1 MNVKIFFFVLIAFSL
16 LIQYSATESFAQSIS
31 LSTEKSSY
39 GKGETVKVFGT
50 MAGTQNFPVAVEVN
64 DASGKTILIRTVQA
78 DSQGRFDFSFK
89 APSDA
94 ALGSLQI
101 IATANVAGQ
110 TITQTIFVSLSEK
123 PTTTDGGGC
132 LIATAAF
139 GSELAPQVQTLREIR
154 DNIVLNTASGSAF
167 MTSFNEFY
175 YSFSPTVADWER
187 ENLAFREAVKL
198 VITPMIATL
207 SILNYVDID
216 SEESMLAY
224 GISIIGINIGIYF
237 IGPAVLILAIRKC
250 RKGVTIGTSDKNSS
264 D

>member
-39 GKGETVKVFGT
+39 GKGETVEIFGT
-50 MAGTQNFPVAVEVN
+50 MTGAQNFPVAFEVK
-64 DASGKTILIRTVQA
+64 DHSGKTILIRTVQT
-78 DSQGRFDFSFK
+78 DSQGMFDLSFK
-89 APSDA
+89 VPSDA
-94 ALGSLQI
+94 ATGSLQV

-110 TITQTIFVSLSEK
+110 TITQTIFVSISEK
-123 PTTTDGGGC
+123 PASTGGGGC

-154 DNIVLNTASGSAF
+154 DNMVLNTASGASF
-167 MTSFNEFY
+167 MTVFNEFY

-187 ENLAFREAVKL
+187 QNSVFKEAVKL
-198 VITPMIATL
+198 TITPMIATL

-216 SEESMLAY
+216 SEEGILAY
-224 GISIIGINIGIYF
+224 GIGIIGINIGIYF
-237 IGPAVLILAIRKC
+237 VGPAVVILSIRKS
-250 RKGVTIGTSDKNSS
+250 RKKWLLKME
-264 D
+264 